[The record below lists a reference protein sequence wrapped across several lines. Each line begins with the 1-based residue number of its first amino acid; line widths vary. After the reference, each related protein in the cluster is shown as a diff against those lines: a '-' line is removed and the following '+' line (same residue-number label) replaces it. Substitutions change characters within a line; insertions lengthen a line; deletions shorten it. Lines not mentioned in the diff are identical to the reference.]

1 MLTEEQI
8 HDLRDLV
15 EKHLGKSLAASTHAA
30 LWRCPACSPE
40 RHALL
45 MVSVNEYKCLS
56 GYPCDGGADEWRRQH
71 TPKPKEPGKFSRVIV
86 KRTNAYSPVHE
97 PSAYRA

>member
-1 MLTEEQI
+1 MNHEMTI
-8 HDLRDLV
+8 DLRDLV
-15 EKHLGKSLAASTHAA
+15 EAYLGKPLAASTHAA

-56 GYPCDGGADEWRRQH
+56 GYPCDDGADEWMRSVV
-71 TPKPKEPGKFSRVIV
+71 PEPD
-86 KRTNAYSPVHE
+86 E
-97 PSAYRA
+97 PFLTGVLA